1 MISIIMQCTIML
13 FAFNYVYIDI
23 LPLIV
28 GPSLQSFILTKPYML
43 SNMKLR
49 EYLWWMIAS
58 LIK

>member
-1 MISIIMQCTIML
+1 MQCTIML

-58 LIK
+58 LIKW